1 MAESYI
7 ARVMAPELFRGT
19 NDAHAP
25 VGKTG
30 VSQDFDQ
37 ADWVVRITYI
47 QPLKCLASSSWSVV
61 LFA

>member
-1 MAESYI
+1 MMLMLPI
-7 ARVMAPELFRGT
+7 
-19 NDAHAP
+19 

-30 VSQDFDQ
+30 VSQDFVQ